1 MNSKSSRGELYVLV
15 QAILLIALFF
25 GPKDVFGLPDKL
37 NQTLWWIGQILF
49 YSGIV
54 IAIWAAILLGPN
66 LTPLP
71 KPKPSGQLI
80 QTGLYKL
87 VRHPI
92 YFGVILVSFGWA
104 GIEQTIYTLVLAFI
118 LLIFFDL
125 KSRQEE
131 RWLTQKFSEYAEYK
145 ITTKK
150 LIPFVY

>member
-1 MNSKSSRGELYVLV
+1 MNSKQSRGELYVVV

-25 GPKDVFGLPDKL
+25 GPKDIFSLPAML

-71 KPKPSGQLI
+71 KPKPSGELI
-80 QTGLYKL
+80 QSGLYRF

-92 YFGVILVSFGWA
+92 YFGVILVCFGWA
-104 GIEQTIYTLVLAFI
+104 GIEQTLYTLVLAII

-131 RWLTQKFSEYAEYK
+131 IWLTEKFSEYAQYK
-145 ITTKK
+145 ITAKK
-150 LIPFVY
+150 LIPFIY

>member
-1 MNSKSSRGELYVLV
+1 MNSKQSRGELYVVV

-25 GPKDVFGLPDKL
+25 GPKDIFSLPAML

-54 IAIWAAILLGPN
+54 ITIWAAILLGPN

-71 KPKPSGQLI
+71 KPKPSGEFI
-80 QTGLYKL
+80 QSGLYRF

-92 YFGVILVSFGWA
+92 YFGVILVCFGWA
-104 GIEQTIYTLVLAFI
+104 GIEQTLYTLVLAII

-131 RWLTQKFSEYAEYK
+131 IWLTEKFSEYDVYK
-145 ITTKK
+145 QNTKK
-150 LIPFVY
+150 LIPFLY

>member
-1 MNSKSSRGELYVLV
+1 MNSKQSRGELYVV
-15 QAILLIALFF
+15 MQAILLIALFF
-25 GPKDVFGLPDKL
+25 GPKDIFGLPTML

-71 KPKPSGQLI
+71 KPKPSGEFI
-80 QTGLYKL
+80 QSGLYRF

-92 YFGVILVSFGWA
+92 YFGVILVCFGWA
-104 GIEQTIYTLVLAFI
+104 GIVQTLYTLVLAII

-131 RWLTQKFSEYAEYK
+131 IWLTEKFSEYDVYK
-145 ITTKK
+145 QNTKK
-150 LIPFVY
+150 LIPFLY

>member
-1 MNSKSSRGELYVLV
+1 MSSKQSRGELYVLV

-25 GPKDVFGLPDKL
+25 GPKDLLGLPTKV

-49 YSGIV
+49 YLGIA

-71 KPKPSGQLI
+71 KPKQNGELI
-80 QTGLYKL
+80 RTGLYRF

-118 LLIFFDL
+118 VLIFFDL

-145 ITTKK
+145 MTTKK

>member
-25 GPKDVFGLPDKL
+25 GPKDLLGLSTKV
-37 NQTLWWIGQILF
+37 NQGLWLAGQILF
-49 YSGIV
+49 YLGIV

-118 LLIFFDL
+118 VPIFFDL

-145 ITTKK
+145 MTTKK

>member
-25 GPKDVFGLPDKL
+25 GPKDLLGLPTKV
-37 NQTLWWIGQILF
+37 NQGLWLAGQILF
-49 YSGIV
+49 YLGIV

-92 YFGVILVSFGWA
+92 YLGVILVCFGWA
-104 GIEQTIYTLVLAFI
+104 GIEQTLYTLVLAII

-131 RWLTQKFSEYAEYK
+131 IWLTEKFSEYAEYK
-145 ITTKK
+145 MTTKK

>member
-145 ITTKK
+145 MTTKK
-150 LIPFVY
+150 LIPYIY

>member
-1 MNSKSSRGELYVLV
+1 MSSKQSRGELYVLV

-37 NQTLWWIGQILF
+37 NQNLWWIGQILF

-80 QTGLYKL
+80 QTGLYRL

-92 YFGVILVSFGWA
+92 YFGVILVSFGWV

-131 RWLTQKFSEYAEYK
+131 RWLTQKFSEYDVYK
-145 ITTKK
+145 QNTKK
-150 LIPFVY
+150 LIPYIY

>member
-1 MNSKSSRGELYVLV
+1 MNSKQSRGELYVVV

-25 GPKDVFGLPDKL
+25 GPKDIFGLSTML

-71 KPKPSGQLI
+71 KPKPSGEFI
-80 QTGLYKL
+80 QSGLYRF

-92 YFGVILVSFGWA
+92 YFGVILVCFGWA
-104 GIEQTIYTLVLAFI
+104 GIVQTLYTLVLAII

-131 RWLTQKFSEYAEYK
+131 IWLTEKFSEYDVYK
-145 ITTKK
+145 QNTKK
-150 LIPFVY
+150 LIPFLY

>member
-1 MNSKSSRGELYVLV
+1 MNSKQSRGELYVVV

-25 GPKDVFGLPDKL
+25 GPKDIFGLPTML

-71 KPKPSGQLI
+71 KPKPSGEFI
-80 QTGLYKL
+80 QSGLYRF

-92 YFGVILVSFGWA
+92 YFGVILVCFGWA
-104 GIEQTIYTLVLAFI
+104 SIEQTPYTLVLAII

-131 RWLTQKFSEYAEYK
+131 IWLTEKFSEYDVYK
-145 ITTKK
+145 QNTKK
-150 LIPFVY
+150 LIPFLY

>member
-1 MNSKSSRGELYVLV
+1 MNSKSSRGELYVVV

-25 GPKDVFGLPDKL
+25 GPKDIFGLPTML

-71 KPKPSGQLI
+71 KPKPSGEFI
-80 QTGLYKL
+80 QSGLYRF

-92 YFGVILVSFGWA
+92 YFGVILVCFGWA
-104 GIEQTIYTLVLAFI
+104 GIVQTLYTLVLAII

-131 RWLTQKFSEYAEYK
+131 IWLTEKFSEYDVYK
-145 ITTKK
+145 QNTKK
-150 LIPFVY
+150 LIPFLY

>member
-1 MNSKSSRGELYVLV
+1 MNSKQSRGELYVVV

-25 GPKDVFGLPDKL
+25 GPKDIFGLSTML

-71 KPKPSGQLI
+71 KPKPSGEFI
-80 QTGLYKL
+80 QSGLYRF

-92 YFGVILVSFGWA
+92 YFGVILVCFGWA
-104 GIEQTIYTLVLAFI
+104 SIEQTLYTLVLAII

-131 RWLTQKFSEYAEYK
+131 IWLTEKFSEYAQYK
-145 ITTKK
+145 ITAKK
-150 LIPFVY
+150 LIPFIY

>member
-1 MNSKSSRGELYVLV
+1 MNSKQSRGELYVVV

-25 GPKDVFGLPDKL
+25 GPKDIFGLSTML

-71 KPKPSGQLI
+71 KPKPSGELI
-80 QTGLYKL
+80 QSGLYRF

-92 YFGVILVSFGWA
+92 YFGVILVCFGWA
-104 GIEQTIYTLVLAFI
+104 GIEQTLYTLVLAII

-131 RWLTQKFSEYAEYK
+131 IWLTEKFSEYDVYK
-145 ITTKK
+145 QNTKK
-150 LIPFVY
+150 LIPFLY

>member
-1 MNSKSSRGELYVLV
+1 MSSKQSRGELYVLV

-25 GPKDVFGLPDKL
+25 GPKDLLGLPTKV

-49 YSGIV
+49 YLGIA

-71 KPKPSGQLI
+71 KPKQNGELI
-80 QTGLYKL
+80 RTGLYRF

-92 YFGVILVSFGWA
+92 YFGVILVCFGWA
-104 GIEQTIYTLVLAFI
+104 GIEQTLYTLVLAII

-131 RWLTQKFSEYAEYK
+131 IWLTEKFSEYDVYK
-145 ITTKK
+145 QNTKK

>member
-1 MNSKSSRGELYVLV
+1 MNSKQSRGELYVVV

-25 GPKDVFGLPDKL
+25 GPKDIFGLPTML

-54 IAIWAAILLGPN
+54 IAIWASILLGPN

-71 KPKPSGQLI
+71 KPKPSGELI
-80 QTGLYKL
+80 QSGLYRF

-92 YFGVILVSFGWA
+92 YFGVILVCFGWA
-104 GIEQTIYTLVLAFI
+104 GIEQTLYTLVLAII

-131 RWLTQKFSEYAEYK
+131 RWLIQKFSEYAEYK
-145 ITTKK
+145 ITAKK
-150 LIPFVY
+150 LIPFIY

>member
-1 MNSKSSRGELYVLV
+1 MSSKQSRGELYVLV

-25 GPKDVFGLPDKL
+25 GPKDLLGLPTKV

-49 YSGIV
+49 YLGIA

-71 KPKPSGQLI
+71 KPKQNGELI
-80 QTGLYKL
+80 RTGLYRF

-92 YFGVILVSFGWA
+92 YFGVILVCFGWV
-104 GIEQTIYTLVLAFI
+104 GIEQTLYTLVLAFI

-131 RWLTQKFSEYAEYK
+131 IWLTEKFSEYAEYK
-145 ITTKK
+145 MTTKK

>member
-1 MNSKSSRGELYVLV
+1 MNSKQSRGELYVVV

-25 GPKDVFGLPDKL
+25 GPRDIFGLPAML
-37 NQTLWWIGQILF
+37 NQALWWIGQILF

-71 KPKPSGQLI
+71 KPKPSGELI
-80 QTGLYKL
+80 QSGLYRF

-131 RWLTQKFSEYAEYK
+131 IWLTEKFSEYAEYK
-145 ITTKK
+145 ITAKK
-150 LIPFVY
+150 LIPFIY

>member
-104 GIEQTIYTLVLAFI
+104 GIEQTVYTLVLAFI

-145 ITTKK
+145 MTTKK

>member
-1 MNSKSSRGELYVLV
+1 MNSKQSRGELYVVV

-25 GPKDVFGLPDKL
+25 GPKDIFSLPAML

-71 KPKPSGQLI
+71 KPKPSGELI
-80 QTGLYKL
+80 QSGLYRF

-92 YFGVILVSFGWA
+92 YFGVILVCFGWA
-104 GIEQTIYTLVLAFI
+104 SIEQTLYTLVLAII

-131 RWLTQKFSEYAEYK
+131 IWLTEKFSEYAEYK

-150 LIPFVY
+150 LIPFIY

>member
-1 MNSKSSRGELYVLV
+1 MNSKQSRGELYVVV

-25 GPKDVFGLPDKL
+25 GPKDIFGLPTML

-71 KPKPSGQLI
+71 KPKPSGEFI
-80 QTGLYKL
+80 QSGLYRF

-92 YFGVILVSFGWA
+92 YFGVILVCFGWA
-104 GIEQTIYTLVLAFI
+104 GIEQTLYTLVLAII

-131 RWLTQKFSEYAEYK
+131 IWLTEKFSEYDVYK
-145 ITTKK
+145 QNTKK
-150 LIPFVY
+150 LIPFFY

>member
-1 MNSKSSRGELYVLV
+1 MNSKQSRGELYVVV

-25 GPKDVFGLPDKL
+25 GPKDIFGLPTML

-71 KPKPSGQLI
+71 KPKPSGEFI
-80 QTGLYKL
+80 QSGLYRF

-92 YFGVILVSFGWA
+92 YFGVILVCFGWA
-104 GIEQTIYTLVLAFI
+104 SIEQTLCTLVLAII

-131 RWLTQKFSEYAEYK
+131 IWLTEKFSEYDVYK
-145 ITTKK
+145 QNTKK
-150 LIPFVY
+150 LIPFIY

>member
-1 MNSKSSRGELYVLV
+1 MNSKQSRGELYVVV

-25 GPKDVFGLPDKL
+25 GPKDIFGLPTML

-54 IAIWAAILLGPN
+54 IAVWAAILLGPN

-71 KPKPSGQLI
+71 KPKPSGEFI
-80 QTGLYKL
+80 QSGLYRF

-92 YFGVILVSFGWA
+92 YFGVILVCFGWA
-104 GIEQTIYTLVLAFI
+104 SIEQTLYTLVLAII

-131 RWLTQKFSEYAEYK
+131 IWLTEKFSEYDVYK
-145 ITTKK
+145 QNTKK
-150 LIPFVY
+150 LIPFLY

>member
-92 YFGVILVSFGWA
+92 YLGVILVSFGWA

-131 RWLTQKFSEYAEYK
+131 RWLTQKFSEYDVYK
-145 ITTKK
+145 QNTKK
-150 LIPFVY
+150 LIPYIY

>member
-25 GPKDVFGLPDKL
+25 GPKDLLGLSTKV
-37 NQTLWWIGQILF
+37 NQGLWLAGQILF
-49 YSGIV
+49 YLGIV

-118 LLIFFDL
+118 VLIFFDL

-145 ITTKK
+145 MTTKK

>member
-1 MNSKSSRGELYVLV
+1 MNSKQSRGELYVVV

-25 GPKDVFGLPDKL
+25 GPKDIFGLSTML

-71 KPKPSGQLI
+71 KPKPSGEFI
-80 QTGLYKL
+80 QSGLYRF

-92 YFGVILVSFGWA
+92 YFGVILVCFGWA
-104 GIEQTIYTLVLAFI
+104 SIEQTLYTLVLAII

-131 RWLTQKFSEYAEYK
+131 IWLTEKFSEYDVYK
-145 ITTKK
+145 QNTKK
-150 LIPFVY
+150 LIPFIY

>member
-25 GPKDVFGLPDKL
+25 GPKDLLGLPTKV
-37 NQTLWWIGQILF
+37 NQGLWLAGQILF
-49 YSGIV
+49 YLGIV

-92 YFGVILVSFGWA
+92 YLGVILVSFGWA

-118 LLIFFDL
+118 VLIFFDL

-145 ITTKK
+145 MTTKK

>member
-92 YFGVILVSFGWA
+92 YLGVILVSFGWA

-145 ITTKK
+145 MTTKK

>member
-15 QAILLIALFF
+15 QAILLIAVFF

-131 RWLTQKFSEYAEYK
+131 IWLTQKFSEYDVYK
-145 ITTKK
+145 QNTKK
-150 LIPFVY
+150 LIPYIY

>member
-1 MNSKSSRGELYVLV
+1 MNSKQSRGELYVVV

-25 GPKDVFGLPDKL
+25 GPKDIFGLPTML

-71 KPKPSGQLI
+71 KPKPSGEFI
-80 QTGLYKL
+80 QSGLYRF

-92 YFGVILVSFGWA
+92 YFGVILVCFGWA
-104 GIEQTIYTLVLAFI
+104 SIEQTLYTLVLAII

-131 RWLTQKFSEYAEYK
+131 IWLTEKFSEYAEYK

-150 LIPFVY
+150 LIPFLY

>member
-25 GPKDVFGLPDKL
+25 GPKDLLGSPTKVNQGLWL
-37 NQTLWWIGQILF
+37 AGQILF
-49 YSGIV
+49 YLGIV

-104 GIEQTIYTLVLAFI
+104 GIEQTVYTLVLAFI

-145 ITTKK
+145 MTTKK

>member
-1 MNSKSSRGELYVLV
+1 MNSKSSRGELYVVV

-25 GPKDVFGLPDKL
+25 GPKDIFGLPTML

-71 KPKPSGQLI
+71 KPKPSGELI
-80 QTGLYKL
+80 QSGLYRF
-87 VRHPI
+87 VRHPM
-92 YFGVILVSFGWA
+92 YFGVILVCFGWA
-104 GIEQTIYTLVLAFI
+104 GIVQTLYTLVLAII

-131 RWLTQKFSEYAEYK
+131 IWLTEKFSEYAQYK
-145 ITTKK
+145 ITAKK
-150 LIPFVY
+150 LIPFIY

>member
-1 MNSKSSRGELYVLV
+1 MNSKQSRGELYVVV

-25 GPKDVFGLPDKL
+25 GPKDIFGLPTML

-71 KPKPSGQLI
+71 KPKPSGEFI
-80 QTGLYKL
+80 QSGLYRF

-92 YFGVILVSFGWA
+92 YFGVILVCFGWA
-104 GIEQTIYTLVLAFI
+104 SIEQTLYTLVLAII

-131 RWLTQKFSEYAEYK
+131 IWLTEKFSEYAEYK
-145 ITTKK
+145 ITAKK
-150 LIPFVY
+150 LIPFLY

>member
-92 YFGVILVSFGWA
+92 YFGVILVSFGWS

-118 LLIFFDL
+118 VLIFFDL

-145 ITTKK
+145 MTTKK

>member
-1 MNSKSSRGELYVLV
+1 MNSKQSRGELYVLA

-80 QTGLYKL
+80 QTGLYRL

-92 YFGVILVSFGWA
+92 YFGVILVSFGWV

-150 LIPFVY
+150 LIPFLY

>member
-1 MNSKSSRGELYVLV
+1 MNSKQSRGELYVVV

-25 GPKDVFGLPDKL
+25 GPKDIFGLSTML

-71 KPKPSGQLI
+71 KPKPSGEFI
-80 QTGLYKL
+80 QSGLYRF

-92 YFGVILVSFGWA
+92 YFGVILVCFGWA
-104 GIEQTIYTLVLAFI
+104 SIEQNLYTLVLAII

-131 RWLTQKFSEYAEYK
+131 IWLTEKFSEYDVYK
-145 ITTKK
+145 QNTKK
-150 LIPFVY
+150 LIPFIY